1 MEKHEFL
8 ELFEAATK
16 AAKSAARG
24 DGKNSSPAVSRCVD
38 AMVRLREAPESLACE
53 LVVDRKYPQIGKSHG
68 LFTEHKNPRIQSEG
82 KILYSLWLRYLY
94 ATGRKASSRP
104 RDRTV
109 VKNKKKL
116 VEEEMI
122 STTTTGDSNRD
133 KVREIGR
140 KASSRPRDRT
150 VVKNKKK
157 LVEEEMISTTT
168 TGDSNRDKVREILHK
183 SLSKVAVEMK
193 EGVVSCDS
201 WSVAASVE
209 SAMFEIL
216 GSFEGTQKAKYR
228 SILFNMGDSSNPDLR
243 RKVMLG
249 EISGERLVTMEK
261 EEMASNKI
269 QFQVQ
274 NIKEKARAREENRV
288 KSMMLFQSDSV
299 IMT

>member
-1 MEKHEFL
+1 MEKQEFL

-24 DGKNSSPAVSRCVD
+24 DGKSSSPAVSRCVE
-38 AMVRLREAPESLACE
+38 AMVRLKEAPESLACE
-53 LVVDRKYPQIGKSHG
+53 MVIDRKYPQIGKSHG

-94 ATGRKASSRP
+94 ATGRKQSSRA

-109 VKNKKKL
+109 VKKEKKL
-116 VEEEMI
+116 VEEEM
-122 STTTTGDSNRD
+122 
-133 KVREIGR
+133 V
-140 KASSRPRDRT
+140 SR
-150 VVKNKKK
+150 
-157 LVEEEMISTTT
+157 T

-201 WSVAASVE
+201 WTVAASVE
-209 SAMFEIL
+209 SAMFERL

-228 SILFNMGDSSNPDLR
+228 SILFNMGDSSNQDLR
-243 RKVMLG
+243 RKVLLG
-249 EISGERLVTMEK
+249 EISGERLVTMKK
-261 EEMASNKI
+261 EGMASNKI
-269 QFQVQ
+269 QLEVQ
-274 NIKEKARAREENRV
+274 NIKEKARVKEENRV
-288 KSMMLFQSDSV
+288 KSMMMFQSDSM

>member
-16 AAKSAARG
+16 AAKSASRG
-24 DGKNSSPAVSRCVD
+24 DVKYSPAVSRCVE
-38 AMVRLREAPESLACE
+38 AIKRLREAPESLAYE
-53 LVVDRKYPQIGKSHG
+53 MSRPFHRAQ
-68 LFTEHKNPRIQSEG
+68 NPRIQSEG

-94 ATGRKASSRP
+94 ATGRKQSSRP

-109 VKNKKKL
+109 VKKEKKL

-122 STTTTGDSNRD
+122 SRTTGDSNRD
-133 KVREIGR
+133 KVRE
-140 KASSRPRDRT
+140 
-150 VVKNKKK
+150 
-157 LVEEEMISTTT
+157 M
-168 TGDSNRDKVREILHK
+168 LHK

-193 EGVVSCDS
+193 EGVVSCDY

-209 SAMFEIL
+209 SAMFERL
-216 GSFEGTQKAKYR
+216 GSFGGTQKAKYR

-243 RKVMLG
+243 RKVLIG

-269 QFQVQ
+269 RMQVQ
-274 NIKEKARAREENRV
+274 KIKEKARDKEENRI
-288 KSMMLFQSDSV
+288 KSMMMFQSDSM

>member
-1 MEKHEFL
+1 MSKKMENPITKQKTKKRKVRRGLRSKERRMEKHEFL

-16 AAKSAARG
+16 AAKSASRG
-24 DGKNSSPAVSRCVD
+24 DAKNSPAVSRCVE
-38 AMVRLREAPESLACE
+38 AIKHLGGAPESLAYE
-53 LVVDRKYPQIGKSHG
+53 MVIDRKYPQIGKSHG
-68 LFTEHKNPRIQSEG
+68 LFTEHQNPRIQSEG

-94 ATGRKASSRP
+94 ATGRKQGSRP

-109 VKNKKKL
+109 VKKEKKL

-122 STTTTGDSNRD
+122 SR
-133 KVREIGR
+133 
-140 KASSRPRDRT
+140 
-150 VVKNKKK
+150 
-157 LVEEEMISTTT
+157 T

-201 WSVAASVE
+201 WTVAASVE
-209 SAMFEIL
+209 SAI
-216 GSFEGTQKAKYR
+216 

-243 RKVMLG
+243 RKVMFG

-261 EEMASNKI
+261 EEMASHKI
-269 QFQVQ
+269 QLQVQ

-288 KSMMLFQSDSV
+288 KSMMMFQSDSM

>member
-1 MEKHEFL
+1 MEKQEFL

-24 DGKNSSPAVSRCVD
+24 DGKSSSPAVSRCVE
-38 AMVRLREAPESLACE
+38 AMVRLKEAPESLACE

-82 KILYSLWLRYLY
+82 KILYSLWLRFLY
-94 ATGRKASSRP
+94 ATGRKHSSRP

-109 VKNKKKL
+109 VKKEKKL
-116 VEEEMI
+116 VEEEM
-122 STTTTGDSNRD
+122 
-133 KVREIGR
+133 V
-140 KASSRPRDRT
+140 SR
-150 VVKNKKK
+150 
-157 LVEEEMISTTT
+157 T

-183 SLSKVAVEMK
+183 SLSKVANEVVVGMK

-209 SAMFEIL
+209 SAMFEKL
-216 GSFEGTQKAKYR
+216 GSFEGTQKIKYR
-228 SILFNMGDSSNPDLR
+228 SILFNMGNSSNPDLR
-243 RKVMLG
+243 RKVLLG

-269 QFQVQ
+269 QLEVQ
-274 NIKEKARAREENRV
+274 KIKEKARDKEENRV
-288 KSMMLFQSDSV
+288 KSMILFQSDSM

>member
-16 AAKSAARG
+16 AAKSASRG
-24 DGKNSSPAVSRCVD
+24 DAKNSPAVSRCVE
-38 AMVRLREAPESLACE
+38 AIKRLGGAPESLAYE
-53 LVVDRKYPQIGKSHG
+53 MVIDRKYPQIGKSHG

-94 ATGRKASSRP
+94 ATGRKQSSRP

-109 VKNKKKL
+109 VKKEKKL

-122 STTTTGDSNRD
+122 S
-133 KVREIGR
+133 
-140 KASSRPRDRT
+140 
-150 VVKNKKK
+150 
-157 LVEEEMISTTT
+157 TT

-201 WSVAASVE
+201 WSVAVSVE
-209 SAMFEIL
+209 SAMFRKL
-216 GSFEGTQKAKYR
+216 GSFEGAQKAKYR

-243 RKVMLG
+243 RKVLLG
-249 EISGERLVTMEK
+249 EINGERLVTMEK

-269 QFQVQ
+269 RMQVQ
-274 NIKEKARAREENRV
+274 KIKEKAREKEESRV
-288 KSMMLFQSDSV
+288 KSMMMFQSDGM